1 MLIALDRR
9 FRLRHGQMVALYVLA
24 YASGRLWIENIRI
37 DPVRFDDILGL
48 RFIVW
53 VSMLAVLVAAVS
65 LWRLRRRYGGEDD
78 VLYRRPAR

>member
-1 MLIALDRR
+1 
-9 FRLRHGQMVALYVLA
+9 MVALYVLA